1 MASTVP
7 GGWRPHMVSTG
18 KKKLWICSGP
28 VSQDEHPSQL
38 LRGRVAALGRDAS
51 TQCLR
56 VTFQF
61 RPGPDSSAMPARS
74 SIVVTA
80 TQPRSPSSLMWRS
93 NTWGMT
99 PRRFHLPSST
109 HISAGCAAVISTR
122 LVEYAK
128 LELRP
133 FSPDQH
139 NRAVPPYV
147 MGSPQEAAQPRLRP

>member
-18 KKKLWICSGP
+18 TKKLWICSGP

-61 RPGPDSSAMPARS
+61 RPGPDCSALPARS
-74 SIVVTA
+74 SIVVTV
-80 TQPRSPSSLMWRS
+80 TQPRSPSSLMWRN

-99 PRRFHLPSST
+99 PRRFHPPSSFLIFCSVLCCSFAYCFT
-109 HISAGCAAVISTR
+109 TR
-122 LVEYAK
+122 SM
-128 LELRP
+128 
-133 FSPDQH
+133 FSSSVSSDFR
-139 NRAVPPYV
+139 N
-147 MGSPQEAAQPRLRP
+147 SP

>member
-18 KKKLWICSGP
+18 KTKLWICSGP

-99 PRRFHLPSST
+99 PRRFHPPSST
-109 HISAGCAAVISTR
+109 HISAGSASLLPVPNLCPRITTGSRVAYTTR
-122 LVEYAK
+122 AFPA
-128 LELRP
+128 LEQRAYLL
-133 FSPDQH
+133 
-139 NRAVPPYV
+139 RAV
-147 MGSPQEAAQPRLRP
+147 SQR